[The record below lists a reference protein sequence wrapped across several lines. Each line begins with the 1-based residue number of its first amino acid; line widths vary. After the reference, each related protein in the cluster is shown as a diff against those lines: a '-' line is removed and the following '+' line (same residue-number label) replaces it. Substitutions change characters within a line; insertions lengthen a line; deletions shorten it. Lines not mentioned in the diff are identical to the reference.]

1 MKLDFWNNPIIVS
14 SFRVKAR
21 KGNPTHWLIGYP
33 LLLLMAGTA
42 VPYFVPSIA
51 LEWPKYAFGIL
62 MGLQFLL
69 LGIMA
74 GSATSASM
82 KAEVAKQTLDFQR
95 ISSLSPRQ
103 ILLGK
108 LLAESATPFFLAVST
123 FPLGVLCYATG
134 GPPLELLLLA
144 YAN

>member
-1 MKLDFWNNPIIVS
+1 MKLDFWNNPIVVS
-14 SFRVKAR
+14 SFRVRAR
-21 KGNPTHWLIGYP
+21 KGNLMHWLIGYP
-33 LLLLMAGTA
+33 VLLLLVGTA
-42 VPYFVPSIA
+42 VPYFLPPQATRDWPRIA
-51 LEWPKYAFGIL
+51 FYIL
-62 MGLQFLL
+62 IGLQILL

-95 ISSLSPRQ
+95 ISSLSARQ

-123 FPLGVLCYATG
+123 FPLGVLCFAVG
-134 GPPLELLLLA
+134 
-144 YAN
+144 